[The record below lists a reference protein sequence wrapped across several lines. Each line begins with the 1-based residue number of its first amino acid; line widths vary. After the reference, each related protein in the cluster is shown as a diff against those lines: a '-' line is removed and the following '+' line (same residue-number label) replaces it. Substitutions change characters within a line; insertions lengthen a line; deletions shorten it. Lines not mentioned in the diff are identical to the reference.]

1 MRKRKKTAKFSRE
14 RAQRKALL
22 LSLCRA
28 LLLKEKIQTTKAKA
42 KATSQLAERLITIA
56 KTGNL
61 ASRRRLRQYMAESL
75 ASKLLQDIAPRY
87 RERHGGYTRILKLG
101 KRITDGSEMAIVEL
115 VK

>member
-14 RAQRKALL
+14 SAQRKALV
-22 LSLCRA
+22 LSLSRA

-42 KATSQLAERLITIA
+42 KAASQFVERLITLA
-56 KTGNL
+56 KAGDLT
-61 ASRRRLRQYMAESL
+61 SRRRLREYMTESL
-75 ASKLLQDIAPRY
+75 VNKLISDIAPRY
-87 RERHGGYTRILKLG
+87 KERHGGYTRILKLG